1 MTSAYETI
9 HLIQPAIMDGMR
21 GKGGLFD
28 EIFGNLERLSHQLY
42 VYADGDSETQPEGS
56 KIHLINPV
64 GEIRC
69 NNNTDG
75 PAKVKI
81 HVSKSNCIPLVKEV
95 WVTW

>member
-1 MTSAYETI
+1 MN
-9 HLIQPAIMDGMR
+9 GVR
-21 GKGGLFD
+21 GKGELFD
-28 EIFGNLERLSHQLY
+28 GVLGNLERPSHQLC
-42 VYADGDSETQPEGS
+42 VYADGDTGTQPEGS

-95 WVTW
+95 WVT